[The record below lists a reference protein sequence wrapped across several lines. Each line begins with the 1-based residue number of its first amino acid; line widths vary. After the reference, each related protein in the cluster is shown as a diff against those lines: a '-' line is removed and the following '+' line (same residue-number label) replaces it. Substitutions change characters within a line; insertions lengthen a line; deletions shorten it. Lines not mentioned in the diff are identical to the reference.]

1 MVVLAVG
8 VEHRNLARRTLDV
21 ELTDGVGVD
30 AFDEGF
36 TGKSELDVADLAVFV
51 VFGGQLEGLGLQPK
65 VDVLGDQGD
74 HSGGVFLLQ
83 LEGGVENAVVV
94 GLGAKYLVG
103 FAVLAFLVQDDFE
116 LPAFAVVDVN
126 PILKGLR
133 FAQAVNDADTLARL
147 EILGFIPHLELVE
160 FL

>member
-8 VEHRNLARRTLDV
+8 VEHRDFARRTLDV
-21 ELTDGVGVD
+21 EFADVVGID
-30 AFDEGF
+30 AFDEGLAGIF
-36 TGKSELDVADLAVFV
+36 ELDVADLPVFV
-51 VFGGQLEGLGLQPK
+51 VFGGQLKGLGLQPE

-83 LEGGVENAVVV
+83 LEGGVEDAVVV

-103 FAVLAFLVQDDFE
+103 FAVLAFLVQDNFE
-116 LPAFAVVDVN
+116 LSAFAVVDVN

-133 FAQAVNDADTLARL
+133 FA
-147 EILGFIPHLELVE
+147 
-160 FL
+160 